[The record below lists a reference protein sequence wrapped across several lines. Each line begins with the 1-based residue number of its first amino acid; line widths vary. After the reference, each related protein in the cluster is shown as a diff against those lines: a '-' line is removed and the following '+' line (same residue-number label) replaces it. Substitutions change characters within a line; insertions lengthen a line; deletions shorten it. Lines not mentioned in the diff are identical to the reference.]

1 MSHCSSKL
9 GNLVLRQQSLLD
21 ASASKNSLLKNKI
34 IILIII
40 FVVRDSMNFVILVD
54 VIFVENNIMRDGRIV
69 NDVKHEERLLVIS
82 NLLIPIKVV
91 GRVNGVENRKPLFDN
106 EIWKLS
112 LKNEVDEIGCDR
124 IDMRFHLIKP
134 QIVVELMRKS
144 LYRFHF

>member
-1 MSHCSSKL
+1 
-9 GNLVLRQQSLLD
+9 
-21 ASASKNSLLKNKI
+21 
-34 IILIII
+34 
-40 FVVRDSMNFVILVD
+40 MNFVILVD
-54 VIFVENNIMRDGRIV
+54 VVFVENNIMRDGRIV

-144 LYRFHF
+144 LYRLHIFFFFENIDFLIFCFLNFLIYELTYD